1 MNNKDKIDKLETMRL
16 EVQDFHPFLNELFKR
31 MGEFN
36 RVEYTQGNRE
46 FGADFV
52 LESIGNFGELQYTG
66 VVVKVGKIT
75 QNTIEIERQIDECF
89 TISRTFDNGNKD
101 IKISK
106 VIVITNSN
114 VTKNAQDWIH
124 SKFGERSILFQDRES
139 LINLVDKHYE
149 EYWKDSRVLL
159 NKVLDKQEEKA
170 RSMCIENILGF
181 DSDINYVDME
191 IKKKD
196 IRNKDFKISN
206 FRNANTLDGAMKIS
220 NPILVEGN
228 MGSGKSVLLAKHAL
242 SMIQKYKKGE
252 SDLLPLVLE
261 FSDYNKDPIIGIET
275 EINKNINEI
284 KNDVENPKFI
294 VYIDGLD
301 EYNLS
306 LDGRKE
312 FIKELH
318 SLISKYQSFKFIL
331 TTRTIEDY
339 EFEVYL
345 EEFFDQYSLRPL
357 KHNQIM
363 SIVKSFYSPENN
375 VGSQIA
381 ESSLFNMLPRTPIT
395 AILLGQI
402 LKSDPKEIPSTLT
415 ELYSKF
421 MEVVLSRWD
430 SNDLKSQTEYEVLT
444 YICGKFSYYLLEN
457 SLSAISIDELK
468 EIIREYL
475 EERNLKINSN
485 EVFDK
490 MAGNSEI
497 FHVSYERNII
507 RFRHRS
513 FSEYF
518 YAYYIHKNNKHK
530 ISEEIYNPYW
540 QNSYFFYFGIV
551 KDSSALLKEL
561 SSIDFSN
568 YGLRILQVIANSEL
582 LLAAYLT
589 PYKDIK
595 SQVDFSLDTAATAV
609 LDILD
614 DDNQMQYLRSLDMS
628 KFDLIMLITVIV
640 SKNYHYDF
648 YEKAL
653 KDIGDNILRTTN
665 NFSDPEWLKIF
676 FVTATLAE
684 RGDNDYI
691 ELLTKQHN
699 EKKIKLD
706 SEKLNI
712 LFHIIYQ
719 YNLTPTNEVKRFLKI
734 YQRNFKKGSKG
745 SKIIQNLLKNGSATK
760 NIPLNS

>member
-1 MNNKDKIDKLETMRL
+1 MNYQEKLEKLESMKS
-16 EVQDFHPFLNELFKR
+16 EVQDFQPFLNELFKR
-31 MGEFN
+31 MGSFS
-36 RVEYTQGNRE
+36 RVECTQGNRE

-52 LESIGNFGELQYTG
+52 LESSGHFNDFEYTG
-66 VVVKVGKIT
+66 VVAKVGTIK
-75 QNTIEIERQIDECF
+75 QNTSEIERQIDECF
-89 TISRTFDNGNKD
+89 TMPRRFECGNKD
-101 IKISK
+101 IRITK
-106 VIVITNSN
+106 VVVVTNSN
-114 VTKNAQDWIH
+114 ITKNAQDWIYEKFP
-124 SKFGERSILFQDRES
+124 SKSITFLDRES
-139 LINLVDKHYE
+139 LVSMVGEHYKE
-149 EYWKDSRVLL
+149 FWEDSRILL
-159 NKVLDKQEEKA
+159 NTVLNMQEQKA
-170 RSMCIENILGF
+170 KNMCIENILGF
-181 DSDINYVDME
+181 DSEVNYVDMT
-191 IKKKD
+191 IKKKG
-196 IRNKDFKISN
+196 IKNKSFKISN
-206 FRNANTLDGAMKIS
+206 FRNASTLDEAMKVS
-220 NPILVEGN
+220 NPILIEGN

-252 SDLLPLVLE
+252 SVFLPIIIE
-261 FSDYNKDPIIGIET
+261 FSDYQKDPLQNIELD
-275 EINKNINEI
+275 INESIEKI
-284 KNDVENPKFI
+284 KNDVNDPNFI
-294 VYIDGLD
+294 IYIDGLD

-306 LDGRKE
+306 LDDRKE

-318 SLISKYQSFKFIL
+318 NLICKFQDSKFIL

-339 EFEVYL
+339 DFEVFL
-345 EEFFDQYSLRPL
+345 ESYFDQYMVCPL
-357 KHNQIM
+357 KHNQVM
-363 SIVKSFYSPENN
+363 SIIKSFYSPDNR

-381 ESSLFNMLPRTPIT
+381 ESNLFNMLPRTPIT

-457 SLSAISIDELK
+457 SLNTISIDELK
-468 EIIREYL
+468 GIINEYL
-475 EERNLKINSN
+475 EERNLKISLD
-485 EVFDK
+485 EVFQK
-490 MAGNSEI
+490 IISNNEI
-497 FHVSYERNII
+497 FSVNYDRNTI

-518 YAYYIHKNNKHK
+518 YAYYIHKNDIHN
-530 ISEEIYNPYW
+530 ISEDIYSPYW
-540 QNSYFFYFGIV
+540 QNSYFFYFGLV
-551 KDSSALLKEL
+551 KDSSSLLKQL
-561 SSIDFSN
+561 SSIKFSN

-589 PYKDIK
+589 PYKDIRG
-595 SQVDFSLDTAATAV
+595 QVDFSLNTAAIAV
-609 LDILD
+609 LDIIED
-614 DDNQMQYLRSLDMS
+614 EEQMNHLRSVDMS

-640 SKNYHYDF
+640 SKSYHYDF

-653 KDIGDNILRTTN
+653 KDIGDDIFKTKND
-665 NFSDPEWLKIF
+665 FSDSDWLKIF

-691 ELLTKQHN
+691 ELLTKEHN

-719 YNLTPTNEVKRFLKI
+719 HNLTPTNEVKKFLRI
-734 YQRNFKKGSKG
+734 YQRNFRKGSKG
-745 SKIIQNLLKNGSATK
+745 SKIVQGLLKNGNQTK
-760 NIPLNS
+760 NLTLLK